1 MDKNQIID
9 TLIAENKLED
19 AVRLMDE
26 VISENSDSDI
36 LYFRRG
42 KLRWRLG
49 DRSGAMSD
57 YAKAKEL
64 NPESPASK
72 ALEQAYDV
80 ANFFNPDLYNP

>member
-9 TLIAENKLED
+9 TLIAENQLED
-19 AVRLMDE
+19 AVRLIDE
-26 VISENSDSDI
+26 IISENSDSDI

>member
-80 ANFFNPDLYNP
+80 ANFFHPDLYNP